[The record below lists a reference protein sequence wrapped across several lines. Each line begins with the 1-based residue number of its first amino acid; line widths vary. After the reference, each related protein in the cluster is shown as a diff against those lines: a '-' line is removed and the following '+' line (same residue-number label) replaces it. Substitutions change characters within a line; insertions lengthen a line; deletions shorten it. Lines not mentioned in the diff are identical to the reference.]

1 MEDNLQK
8 RIFSSFILIP
18 IIFSFII
25 YGSYL
30 FLLLL
35 IVSFFIS
42 IFEWHK
48 MAKNKSY
55 NIYGIIFLILSFYS
69 IYQIRM
75 NENSSYEVFLFIL
88 IICIST
94 DIGGYV
100 FGKVLKGP
108 KLISYSPNKTISGM
122 IGSYLFSLSMAPI
135 FIYFNFFE
143 GDLDLLLIIFIIL
156 ISTVSQ
162 VGDIIVS
169 IFKRKSNIKDTGKII
184 PGHGGILDRIDGMLF
199 AFPFAYLV
207 MFTNLFYKM

>member
-1 MEDNLQK
+1 MDDNLQK

-100 FGKVLKGP
+100 FGK
-108 KLISYSPNKTISGM
+108 
-122 IGSYLFSLSMAPI
+122 F
-135 FIYFNFFE
+135 
-143 GDLDLLLIIFIIL
+143 
-156 ISTVSQ
+156 
-162 VGDIIVS
+162 
-169 IFKRKSNIKDTGKII
+169 
-184 PGHGGILDRIDGMLF
+184 
-199 AFPFAYLV
+199 
-207 MFTNLFYKM
+207 